1 MADATLATRLHLGGL
16 VVVAVEASRMELD
29 VLCEMLLGFG
39 VRKLARFRLVEEAQA
54 GLRRDPIDLLFV
66 GSVPGDPDE
75 YGLTTWLRRDGLAA
89 NRTAPVV
96 LLTGHT
102 QAANVLRARDC
113 GASIVLAKPVLPAVL
128 FDRLAWLVRDRR
140 AFIDVPSYAGPDR
153 RFRKLG
159 PPPGADGRRRGDLL
173 PNPGDAAPQ
182 PGEAKKPS
190 MPQRGTDALLPVTTG

>member
-1 MADATLATRLHLGGL
+1 MADATLDTRLHLGSL
-16 VVVAVEASRMELD
+16 AVVAVEASRMELD

-39 VRKLARFRLVEEAQA
+39 VRRLARFRLVEEAQA
-54 GLRRDPIDLLFV
+54 GLRQDPIDLLFV

-113 GASIVLAKPVLPAVL
+113 GASVVLAKPVQPAVL
-128 FDRLAWLVRDRR
+128 FDRLAWLVLDRR
-140 AFIDVPSYAGPDR
+140 AFIDVSSYIGPDR

-159 PPPGADGRRRGDLL
+159 SPPGADGRRRSDLL
-173 PNPGDAAPQ
+173 LNSGDAL
-182 PGEAKKPS
+182 GEAKEPS
-190 MPQRGTDALLPVTTG
+190 MPQSGTDALLPVTTG

>member
-1 MADATLATRLHLGGL
+1 MADATFDTRLHLGGL
-16 VVVAVEASRMELD
+16 AVVAVEASRMELE

-39 VRKLARFRLVEEAQA
+39 VRKLARFRLAEEAQT
-54 GLRRDPIDLLFV
+54 GLRRDSIDMLFV
-66 GSVPGDPDE
+66 GSIPGDPDG

-113 GASIVLAKPVLPAVL
+113 GASVVLAKPVQPAVL

-140 AFIDVPSYAGPDR
+140 AFIDVPAYAGPDR
-153 RFRKLG
+153 RFQQLG
-159 PPPGADGRRRGDLL
+159 PPPGADGRRRGDMLAEPEPTEE
-173 PNPGDAAPQ
+173 PN
-182 PGEAKKPS
+182 
-190 MPQRGTDALLPVTTG
+190 MPQGGFDPSLPVATA